1 VDTETLARVF
11 VACSA
16 IMVRGMRDRKSKGLS
31 PFGAAHLQTTAGQ
44 SGAIRTKN
52 FTRIEDL
59 AAPTS
64 PNRDIPDAPC
74 PACGS
79 TSSRSYLTGCR
90 DLLCGVDG
98 EWTIQECLSCG
109 LLFTIPRSN
118 DEQIAA
124 FYPQHYPAYH
134 PPEGV
139 KPHSFLSI
147 FKWAASMPYR
157 IRFGSPEL
165 RPTPFGHKRF
175 LDVGCGGGAL
185 LSAMQ
190 ALGWSCFGIDLSEES
205 IRASRKRAPQAFV
218 KKALL
223 QDLCEESFYD
233 LIVLSHVLEHLP
245 NPISSLHHCLSLLRP
260 GGKLVVVV
268 PNIASAEAKLF
279 SRSWLGLE
287 IPRHLIHF
295 TERTAKNVIERAGF
309 QIENVRPSYM
319 ASSISQSI
327 LLSAPSRWRQQLLH
341 SSLSRILHLLCLL
354 PANLSYLLGN
364 RGAVEITARKPD
376 AAKPTQA

>member
-1 VDTETLARVF
+1 
-11 VACSA
+11 
-16 IMVRGMRDRKSKGLS
+16 MRDGKS
-31 PFGAAHLQTTAGQ
+31 QV
-44 SGAIRTKN
+44 
-52 FTRIEDL
+52 
-59 AAPTS
+59 
-64 PNRDIPDAPC
+64 C
-74 PACGS
+74 PVCGS
-79 TSSRSYLTGCR
+79 SSGRSYLAGCR

-98 EWTIQECLSCG
+98 EWSIQECISCG
-109 LLFTIPRSN
+109 LLFTIPRS
-118 DEQIAA
+118 DEEQIAA
-124 FYPQHYPAYH
+124 FYPKHYPGYH
-134 PPEGV
+134 PAEGV

-147 FKWAASMPYR
+147 FKWVATLPYR

-165 RPTPFGHKRF
+165 RPAPFGQKRF

-205 IRASRKRAPQAFV
+205 IQSSRQRAPQASV
-218 KKALL
+218 KKAVL
-223 QDLCEESFYD
+223 QDLREESFYD

-245 NPISSLHHCLSLLRP
+245 NPISSLQHCLRLLRP
-260 GGKLVVVV
+260 GGKLVIVV

-364 RGAVEITARKPD
+364 RGAVEITAKKPKTAD
-376 AAKPTQA
+376 W